1 MLLRIGGLKQ
11 TYDSTRRIYQR
22 TKGRDLY
29 DIWLALTELD
39 LSADKI
45 LEAFPVYRPDNMT
58 AKNSI
63 INLHEKLEDKQFI
76 GDISYLIRSDA
87 PEYSVTEA
95 GEYIEREL
103 LSKIP

>member
-1 MLLRIGGLKQ
+1 
-11 TYDSTRRIYQR
+11 
-22 TKGRDLY
+22 
-29 DIWLALTELD
+29 
-39 LSADKI
+39 
-45 LEAFPVYRPDNMT
+45 MT